1 MKEERKKYERPSI
14 KRSLVELEEGFCVA
28 SVAESTKTGTV
39 KTTGHEL
46 NKIDVT
52 GESWN
57 EIVNEGSTAGSNG
70 WE

>member
-1 MKEERKKYERPSI
+1 MKRKEKYESPIMERT
-14 KRSLVELEEGFCVA
+14 LVELEDGFCAA
-28 SVAESTKTGTV
+28 SVVNDAKKGSV

-52 GESWN
+52 GEDWN
-57 EIVNEGSTAGSNG
+57 GLVDIGQGAGSNG

>member
-1 MKEERKKYERPSI
+1 MKEERKKYERPSM
-14 KRSLVELEEGFCVA
+14 KRNLVELEDGFCVA
-28 SVAESTKTGTV
+28 SVAESTKTGSV

-52 GESWN
+52 EEQWN
-57 EIVNEGSTAGSNG
+57 KLIDMGSSAGSNG

>member
-1 MKEERKKYERPSI
+1 MKEERKKYERPSM
-14 KRSLVELEEGFCVA
+14 KRNLVELEEGFCVA
-28 SVAESTKTGTV
+28 SVAESTKTGSV

-52 GESWN
+52 GEQWN
-57 EIVNEGSTAGSNG
+57 KLIDMGSGAGSNG

>member
-1 MKEERKKYERPSI
+1 MKEVKKMYERPSM
-14 KRSLVELEEGFCVA
+14 KRDLVELEEGFCVA
-28 SVAESTKTGTV
+28 SVAESTKTGSV

-52 GESWN
+52 EEQWN
-57 EIVNEGSTAGSNG
+57 ELIDMGSGAGSNR

>member
-1 MKEERKKYERPSI
+1 MNRKEKYESPWMERT
-14 KRSLVELEEGFCVA
+14 LVELEDGFCTA
-28 SVAESTKTGTV
+28 SVVNDAKKGSV

-57 EIVNEGSTAGSNG
+57 EIVNEGSGAGSNG

>member
-1 MKEERKKYERPSI
+1 MKEERKKYERPSM
-14 KRSLVELEEGFCVA
+14 KRNLVELEDGFCVA
-28 SVAESTKTGTV
+28 SVAESTKTGSV

-52 GESWN
+52 GEDWN
-57 EIVNEGSTAGSNG
+57 SLQNTGSGAGSNG